1 MESAAKQAKK
11 LAVSYARIH
20 LGYPALFSNGN
31 LRDSNP
37 KAGSSVSSSSPLFPL
52 LFAEVSNG
60 VMLDGF
66 GGNDFGSGQPLRA
79 LSYLVKLPVGA
90 KSLVNHP
97 WRIPK
102 GVYLNGLVIEMT
114 SILGPFFH
122 VSALPDHTI
131 FKSQPDVGQQCFS
144 DASTRRAADMLSS
157 FTTIKTLMNTSYND
171 LAEVLLCL
179 LRNLETRDSVLDYLA
194 EVINKNAS
202 RAHLQ
207 VDPISCASFG
217 MFVNL
222 SAVMLRLAEPFLDA
236 NLTKRD
242 KIGPA
247 YVFNSIRLDLRGLTA
262 LHATSEEVAEWID
275 KVNPVK
281 TDGSGLNRD
290 GESKKHPVREV
301 PSMHFQT
308 LSILSRTFRE
318 VKIHFYYGTHPPKS

>member
-1 MESAAKQAKK
+1 MKDKTIRSGMESAAKQAKK

-20 LGYPALFSNGN
+20 LGNPDLFSNGN

-66 GGNDFGSGQPLRA
+66 GGNDCGSGVDCPRGFLEDFFKDSDFDTLEPILKGLYEDLRGSVLKVSALGNFQQPLRA

-144 DASTRRAADMLSS
+144 DA
-157 FTTIKTLMNTSYND
+157 
-171 LAEVLLCL
+171 
-179 LRNLETRDSVLDYLA
+179 
-194 EVINKNAS
+194 
-202 RAHLQ
+202 
-207 VDPISCASFG
+207 
-217 MFVNL
+217 
-222 SAVMLRLAEPFLDA
+222 
-236 NLTKRD
+236 
-242 KIGPA
+242 
-247 YVFNSIRLDLRGLTA
+247 
-262 LHATSEEVAEWID
+262 
-275 KVNPVK
+275 
-281 TDGSGLNRD
+281 
-290 GESKKHPVREV
+290 
-301 PSMHFQT
+301 
-308 LSILSRTFRE
+308 
-318 VKIHFYYGTHPPKS
+318 IH